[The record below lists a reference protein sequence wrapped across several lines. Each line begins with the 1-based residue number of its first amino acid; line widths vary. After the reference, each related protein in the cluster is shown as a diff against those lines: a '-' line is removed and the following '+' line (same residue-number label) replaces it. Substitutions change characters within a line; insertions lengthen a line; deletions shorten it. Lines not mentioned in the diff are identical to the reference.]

1 MRGDE
6 GIADKRISTRH
17 HDDGV
22 FTLLVHGDD
31 RQARHLFAGL
41 DVREVH
47 AAGLQVVHRGRG
59 ISIAAHR
66 ADEADLRAKAGGSDR
81 LVCSFAARSNGAAV
95 PQEGFA
101 RLGMPRGVDH
111 EVSVDGTDYAH
122 AHADQY
128 AR

>member
-1 MRGDE
+1 M
-6 GIADKRISTRH
+6 
-17 HDDGV
+17 
-22 FTLLVHGDD
+22 
-31 RQARHLFAGL
+31 
-41 DVREVH
+41 REVH
-47 AAGLQVVHRGRG
+47 AAGLQVVHCGRG

-66 ADEADLRAKAGGSDR
+66 ADEANLRAQPGSRDR
-81 LVCSFAARSNGAAV
+81 LVCSFATRGDGSAV

-101 RLGMPRGVDH
+101 GLGVSRGVDH